1 MQHVVHDVLQPI
13 MWAIHQRH
21 AARLQFGTKGGWQ
34 VVVLHVQVCIERGHY
49 AMFKRDS
56 LDVASDLE
64 A

>member
-21 AARLQFGTKGGWQ
+21 AARLQFGTEGGWQ
-34 VVVLHVQVCIERGHY
+34 VVVLHVQVRIKRGHC
-49 AMFKRDS
+49 AIFKRDS
-56 LDVASDLE
+56 LDVASDLV